1 MRLKSD
7 VDALAEI
14 EQEAQLMLKR
24 LGIPDDRQKLE
35 VVICLRQIID
45 LATYRREIE
54 LRPEYSAQ

>member
-54 LRPEYSAQ
+54 LRPEYSAK